1 MGSRG
6 ETEYIGETT
15 CEVYSVP
22 SRTQPNPR
30 VVLCILLPDGRLLWI
45 CSCPAKLN
53 PDFNHDCFHIREA
66 TRERKR
72 GWATA
77 K

>member
-1 MGSRG
+1 MGSGG
-6 ETEYIGETT
+6 ETIYLGETT
-15 CEVYSVP
+15 VEVFTVP
-22 SRTQPNPR
+22 SRTQPEPR
-30 VVLCILLPDGRLLWI
+30 IVLRIPLPGDKAIWI

-53 PDFNHDCFHIREA
+53 PDFNHDCFHIRQA

>member
-1 MGSRG
+1 MGDRAG
-6 ETEYIGETT
+6 VEYLGETT
-15 CEVYSVP
+15 VEVFTVP
-22 SRTQPNPR
+22 SRTQPEPR
-30 VVLCILLPDGRLLWI
+30 IVLRIPLPGDKAIWI

-53 PDFNHDCFHIREA
+53 PDFNHDCYHIRQA